1 MPMTVTHAWMPMI
14 NIKKVGSWAEVERL
28 LATGSRR
35 VAAALDKATLQEG
48 QFLRTKIVEG
58 IREQAPGGRPFLPLA
73 PTTLAIRQFRGFR
86 GEKALLVQGD
96 LRNSITVVKD
106 GDRVLVGVLR
116 TARNRAGKSLVDI
129 AALQEHGSRPIV
141 MRLTPKARAFLH
153 AAFRRAGL
161 DRPGSGAPGIGI
173 AIVQIPPRPFLAPV
187 LEKFGRREDV
197 ERRFRE
203 RVAKLLGGD
212 FGGP

>member
-1 MPMTVTHAWMPMI
+1 MLKVTKIGAWTR
-14 NIKKVGSWAEVERL
+14 VGQL
-28 LATGSRR
+28 LATAPRR
-35 VAAALDKATLQEG
+35 VQGAVDKAMLQEG

-58 IREQAPGGRPFLPLA
+58 IREQAPGGRAFAPLA

-86 GEKALLVQGD
+86 GTKALLVQGD

-129 AALQEHGSRPIV
+129 AALQEHGARPIV

-153 AAFRRAGL
+153 AAFRHAGL
-161 DRPGSGAPGIGI
+161 DGPNSGQPGTGI
-173 AIVQIPPRPFLAPV
+173 AVIQVRPRPFLTPV
-187 LEKFGRREDV
+187 FQKYTQPEQIS
-197 ERRFRE
+197 RRFLE
-203 RVAKLLGGD
+203 RVAAQLSRD
-212 FGGP
+212 FAVL

>member
-1 MPMTVTHAWMPMI
+1 MP
-14 NIKKVGSWAEVERL
+14 GR
-28 LATGSRR
+28 
-35 VAAALDKATLQEG
+35 
-48 QFLRTKIVEG
+48 
-58 IREQAPGGRPFLPLA
+58 QARFAGRPFLPLA
-73 PTTLAIRQFRGFR
+73 PPTLAICQFRGFR
-86 GEKALLVQGD
+86 GDKALLVQGD

-116 TARNRAGKSLVDI
+116 SARNSAGKSLVDI
-129 AALQEHGSRPIV
+129 AALQEHGSGPIA

-161 DRPGSGAPGIGI
+161 DRPSSGAPGLGI

-187 LEKFGRREDV
+187 LEKFGRREHV
-197 ERRFRE
+197 ERRFHE
-203 RVAKLLGGD
+203 RLAKRLGGD